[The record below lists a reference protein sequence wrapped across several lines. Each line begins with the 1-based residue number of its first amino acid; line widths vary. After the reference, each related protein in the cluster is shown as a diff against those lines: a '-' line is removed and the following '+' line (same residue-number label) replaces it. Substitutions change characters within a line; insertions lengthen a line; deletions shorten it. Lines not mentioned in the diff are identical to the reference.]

1 MYIIE
6 NIYLAYMPLYY
17 FIYLVIKNL
26 KVIIDYYLFA
36 IVNMIAELYNI
47 FWNPIKSI
55 YEPDETNTQNS
66 FHGLNYNR
74 ENNYWI
80 YSNDYESCIPKYTED
95 TTQNNDIQI
104 WVTSDNIYV
113 TSNNEPDLETI
124 IDDIETGGHDTNC
137 DIVNDCNDNNDNNDT
152 LWSSYFMS
160 AISTVNNFILGITE
174 NSTEKRKGE

>member
-1 MYIIE
+1 
-6 NIYLAYMPLYY
+6 
-17 FIYLVIKNL
+17 
-26 KVIIDYYLFA
+26 
-36 IVNMIAELYNI
+36 MIAELYNI

-55 YEPDETNTQNS
+55 YESDATNTQNS

-74 ENNYWI
+74 ENNYWV
-80 YSNDYESCIPKYTED
+80 YSNDYETCIPKYTEEES
-95 TTQNNDIQI
+95 TEESTQNNNDIQI

-137 DIVNDCNDNNDNNDT
+137 DIENDCNDNNDT

>member
-1 MYIIE
+1 
-6 NIYLAYMPLYY
+6 
-17 FIYLVIKNL
+17 
-26 KVIIDYYLFA
+26 
-36 IVNMIAELYNI
+36 MIAELYNI

-74 ENNYWI
+74 ENNYWV
-80 YSNDYESCIPKYTED
+80 YGNDYESCIPNYTEEDSKED

-113 TSNNEPDLETI
+113 TSNNEPALETI
-124 IDDIETGGHDTNC
+124 INDIETGGHEPNC
-137 DIVNDCNDNNDNNDT
+137 DIVNVSNDDDNGI
-152 LWSSYFMS
+152 WSSYFMS

-174 NSTEKRKGE
+174 NSPEKRKGE